1 LALDDP
7 VAISLLVVL
16 IAYQFYRGGKG
27 MKRSRLQS
35 LGLVVVALGLFVLIF
50 FDFLTAFVFF
60 SAGILIY
67 MTGEL
72 ILKMTTLRQK

>member
-7 VAISLLVVL
+7 VVLLAISLLVVL
-16 IAYQFYRGGKG
+16 VAYQFYRSGKG

-35 LGLVVVALGLFVLIF
+35 LGLVVVALGLFLLIF

-72 ILKMTTLRQK
+72 ISKITT